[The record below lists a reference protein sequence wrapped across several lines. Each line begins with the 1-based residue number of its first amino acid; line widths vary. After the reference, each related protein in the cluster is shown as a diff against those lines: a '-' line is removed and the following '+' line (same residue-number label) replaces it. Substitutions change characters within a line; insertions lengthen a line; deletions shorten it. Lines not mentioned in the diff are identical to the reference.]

1 MAAGSIWITVEIATR
16 AKWTRD
22 LAQDD
27 PQSDADAAVSAA
39 GDDRAFRRAFA
50 TALVGPNF
58 LLLEGLKGIL
68 SAAGFRVVAA
78 ASRVNDLV
86 LGAELQSQPILLV
99 VDAGDDLR
107 SAVGHIELFKERHEN
122 GRVVVLADPGQQ
134 SEIPAV
140 FRAGANGYLFMS
152 GPSLE
157 PLIKALELVMLGET
171 VLPKAI
177 LPLILEREDE
187 MGRSTS
193 RGLRAAA
200 LAPGEIDPAP
210 FGRRPHQ
217 QSHRDRDRHRASDR
231 QGSRQID
238 PFQDRRRQS
247 HAGRH
252 MGDEQW
258 LVRWRGKRQKQSR
271 AITGRAA
278 LRLARLVD
286 RDLVSCGSAGSGLSD
301 ADVPAKFE
309 TLSTVD
315 MRSSS
320 PSSIAA
326 SPLPGSYA
334 IPSSEHGSEADHS
347 VARGFQG

>member
-1 MAAGSIWITVEIATR
+1 MAALTSGIPVAAGSIWITVEIATR

-22 LAQDD
+22 LGQND

-107 SAVGHIELFKERHEN
+107 SAVGHIELFKERHES
-122 GRVVVLADPGQQ
+122 GHVVVLADPGQR

-140 FRAGANGYLFMS
+140 FRAGANGYLFIS

-157 PLIKALELVMLGET
+157 PFIKALELVMLGET

-187 MGRSTS
+187 MVPVKPPEDFAPQLS
-193 RGLRAAA
+193 RRERLILRHLAEGLTNKGIATEIGIAPATVKVHVKSILLKIGVVNRTQAAIWA
-200 LAPGEIDPAP
+200 MNNGLFLAG
-210 FGRRPHQ
+210 Q
-217 QSHRDRDRHRASDR
+217 
-231 QGSRQID
+231 
-238 PFQDRRRQS
+238 
-247 HAGRH
+247 
-252 MGDEQW
+252 
-258 LVRWRGKRQKQSR
+258 
-271 AITGRAA
+271 AA
-278 LRLARLVD
+278 KD
-286 RDLVSCGSAGSGLSD
+286 G
-301 ADVPAKFE
+301 
-309 TLSTVD
+309 
-315 MRSSS
+315 
-320 PSSIAA
+320 
-326 SPLPGSYA
+326 
-334 IPSSEHGSEADHS
+334 
-347 VARGFQG
+347 

>member
-1 MAAGSIWITVEIATR
+1 LSRITGTSSVECAGSQAARILPPVFGEDGLCPFVRQADYR
-16 AKWTRD
+16 

-27 PQSDADAAVSAA
+27 PQSDAAVSAA

-122 GRVVVLADPGQQ
+122 GRVVVLADPGQR

-140 FRAGANGYLFMS
+140 LRAGASGYLFMS

-157 PLIKALELVMLGET
+157 PFIKALELVMLGET

-177 LPLILEREDE
+177 LPLILERQDE
-187 MGRSTS
+187 M
-193 RGLRAAA
+193 
-200 LAPGEIDPAP
+200 
-210 FGRRPHQ
+210 
-217 QSHRDRDRHRASDR
+217 
-231 QGSRQID
+231 
-238 PFQDRRRQS
+238 
-247 HAGRH
+247 
-252 MGDEQW
+252 
-258 LVRWRGKRQKQSR
+258 
-271 AITGRAA
+271 
-278 LRLARLVD
+278 
-286 RDLVSCGSAGSGLSD
+286 
-301 ADVPAKFE
+301 VPAKAAEDFAPQ
-309 TLSTVD
+309 LSRQERLILRLLAEGHANKVIASKIGIARATVKVHVKSILIKIGVINRTQAAVWA
-315 MRSSS
+315 MNNGLFVGGASSK
-320 PSSIAA
+320 
-326 SPLPGSYA
+326 GST
-334 IPSSEHGSEADHS
+334 SGKT
-347 VARGFQG
+347 